1 MSTTA
6 DVLVIGGGMAGV
18 SAGARLAEAGL
29 SVTVLEREASIGQHS
44 TGRSAAMYIPSYGNA
59 TLRALI
65 AAGAGVMLE
74 PGALVE
80 GRLTSARGMM
90 LVASE
95 GELADFEATLAEPNG
110 LVRITPAEAR
120 ARVPALRPEAVVAAA
135 SDPEA
140 RDIDVDRMLQGF
152 ARALRSA
159 GGQVVSGAD
168 VRGLARRGG
177 AWLAETAA
185 GGFAAPVVVNAT
197 GAWADTVAG
206 LAGVAPLGLQPMRRT
221 AAILPAPEGQDI
233 TGWPLVASA
242 AEAWYFKPEA
252 GKLLVSP
259 AEEDP
264 VEPMDAWPDDMVLA
278 EGLWR
283 FEQAVTVPVTRV
295 ERAWAGLRTF
305 APDRTPVAG
314 FDPAVEG
321 FFWLAGQ
328 GGNGIQAAPGLARLA
343 AGLIAGQAHGLAAE
357 VVAALSPARFAA

>member
-1 MSTTA
+1 MTGTA
-6 DVLVIGGGMAGV
+6 DVLVIGGGMAGI

-59 TLRALI
+59 ALRALI
-65 AAGAGVMLE
+65 AAGAEVMLE
-74 PGALVE
+74 PGALAK
-80 GRLTSARGMM
+80 GALTSPRGMM

-95 GELADFEATLAEPNG
+95 AELPDFEATLAEPNG
-110 LVRITPAEAR
+110 MERITPEEAR
-120 ARVPALRPEAVVAAA
+120 AWVPVLRPEAVVAAA
-135 SDPEA
+135 RDPA
-140 RDIDVDRMLQGF
+140 AMAIDVDLMLQGF
-152 ARALRSA
+152 ARSLRAA
-159 GGQVVSGAD
+159 GGQVVSGAE
-168 VRGLARRGG
+168 VRGLTRRGG
-177 AWLAETAA
+177 DWLIETAA
-185 GGFAAPVVVNAT
+185 GAFAAPVVVNAA

-206 LAGVAPLGLQPMRRT
+206 LAGLSPLGLQPMRRT
-221 AAILPAPEGQDI
+221 AAILPAPKDHDI
-233 TGWPLVASA
+233 ENWPLVASA

-283 FEQAVTVPVTRV
+283 FEQAVSVPVTRV
-295 ERAWAGLRTF
+295 ERSWAGLRTF

-314 FDPAVEG
+314 FDPRAEG

-343 AGLIAGQAHGLAAE
+343 AGLIAGQAHGLAAG
-357 VVAALSPARFAA
+357 VVAAVSPSRFTG